1 MEHKTKLSRQ
11 GNTHAMTL
19 TRAMAHQMGW
29 DLGEE
34 LTVKIVGDH
43 IEVHGA
49 NGPWQKYVTLY
60 DAAVRRYPT
69 VLSVAA

>member
-1 MEHKTKLSRQ
+1 
-11 GNTHAMTL
+11 
-19 TRAMAHQMGW
+19 MAHQMGW

-60 DAAVRRYPT
+60 DAAARRYPT

>member
-11 GNTHAMTL
+11 GNTNAMTL

-29 DLGEE
+29 DLGDE
-34 LTVKIVGDH
+34 LIVKIVGDH
-43 IEVHGA
+43 IEVHGS
-49 NGPWQKYVTLY
+49 NGPWQMYVGLY

-69 VLSVAA
+69 LLSANA